1 MKKVLTVLLIAVFV
15 LTLVACGGEEKNPYN
30 EAAREGWDLYGTLDC
45 FVKTE
50 YNKEGNPILREFY
63 HTQTWEKG
71 LAIRYRYD
79 KKGVL
84 DDVRMEGKGFS
95 TPYFK
100 NLRFELSFGEDGS
113 VQNGRPL
120 YDNHY
125 ESISYTWNENGKL
138 TSEYMKNE
146 FIMIFDYD
154 ENGGVTREHYS
165 EAAKELMHRYN
176 EDGSGIMLTEK
187 GSLNEVMSVTF
198 GENGMPETLTHPEYT
213 IHYTYNEDALCTE
226 AIIKVMGQ
234 KLSQVL
240 ITYDEN
246 GAPIK
251 REVNAYKSENE
262 TIPAALYEYGYDENG
277 NMTKETVSQV
287 DSSLKMKIASDCQ
300 YGYDDRGNITQ
311 EVRDVYTTPGNHT
324 SKVLVNYGYD
334 KDGNMTEVFS
344 QIMSPAGTTVRDKG
358 ITRYYTDGKLRST
371 TEYDFHTNHTVKTVK
386 ETEYNNQQKTV
397 KKTSYEYWQGEKIDG
412 VLVDGHQRSQEIVE
426 YNDKGVPS
434 KHHLQEFTK
443 EGVLRTE
450 STILYYD
457 ADSPLVYYDPV
468 TGEQFET
475 AIKKSYVSIGYYSDG
490 SIYKKSTEEYYDT
503 GNLKFEET
511 LSYTQEG
518 VLIERYTT
526 EKDQKGNPLKW
537 YHLQAGGTEK
547 ENEQSHEY
555 TYYENGNMK
564 KLVSTFYFV
573 GVLGHTNETQF
584 NTVGETVKFIR
595 MTYQDG
601 KLYSKEERFI
611 ANNSLQKIVT
621 YRYDENGNEISRE
634 EKPA

>member
-100 NLRFELSFGEDGS
+100 NLRFELSFGEEGS

-165 EAAKELMHRYN
+165 EAAKDLMHRYN

-187 GSLNEVMSVTF
+187 GSLSEVMSVTF

-251 REVNAYKSENE
+251 REINAYKSENE

-334 KDGNMTEVFS
+334 KDGNMTDVFS

-358 ITRYYTDGKLRST
+358 ITRYYTDGKLLSIT
-371 TEYDFHTNHTVKTVK
+371 DYDFHTNHTLKEITETTYNKERIIVKTNV
-386 ETEYNNQQKTV
+386 TT
-397 KKTSYEYWQGEKIDG
+397 YWQGEKVDG
-412 VLVDGHQRSQEIVE
+412 VLVDGKIRNVDIKE
-426 YNDKGVPS
+426 YNDEGNIAKINS
-434 KHHLQEFTK
+434 EAYTE
-443 EGVLRTE
+443 EGVLSSHRTATYLDE
-450 STILYYD
+450 
-457 ADSPLVYYDPV
+457 
-468 TGEQFET
+468 
-475 AIKKSYVSIGYYSDG
+475 KKSDLLLQFYSDG
-490 SIYKKSTEEYYDT
+490 SVRKKTLEEIYDN
-503 GNLKFEET
+503 GNKYSET
-511 LSYTQEG
+511 VSFGENG
-518 VLIERYTT
+518 VVT
-526 EKDQKGNPLKW
+526 EKRTSEYDEKGNPLKW

-573 GVLGHTNETQF
+573 GVLGHTDETQF
-584 NTVGETVKFIR
+584 NTVGETVKFVR

-601 KLYSKEERFI
+601 KLYSKEERYFE
-611 ANNSLQKIVT
+611 NQQHQKTIT
-621 YRYDENGNEISRE
+621 YFYDVNGNEISRE